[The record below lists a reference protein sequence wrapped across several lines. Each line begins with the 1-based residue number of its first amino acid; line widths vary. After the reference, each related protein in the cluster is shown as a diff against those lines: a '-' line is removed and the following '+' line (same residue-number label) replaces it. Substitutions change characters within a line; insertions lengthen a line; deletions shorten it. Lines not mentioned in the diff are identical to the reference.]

1 MCLTGKLKMIPAS
14 KVQYQYTSRCY
25 SKVFKTRLFQSV
37 LYFSLLVFLL
47 DLSFERSL
55 WVFCNAFSSV
65 IYHVDIMA
73 VLAMT
78 FLKRA
83 KYHLAST
90 CKGFI

>member
-37 LYFSLLVFLL
+37 LYFSLLFLFV
-47 DLSFERSL
+47 LSFERSL

-65 IYHVDIMA
+65 ICHIDIMA
-73 VLAMT
+73 V
-78 FLKRA
+78 F
-83 KYHLAST
+83 
-90 CKGFI
+90 